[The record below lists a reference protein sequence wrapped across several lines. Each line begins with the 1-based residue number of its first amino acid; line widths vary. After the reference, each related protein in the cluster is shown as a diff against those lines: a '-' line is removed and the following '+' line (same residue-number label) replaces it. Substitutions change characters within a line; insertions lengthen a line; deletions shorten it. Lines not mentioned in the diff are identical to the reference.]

1 MNTAISTPL
10 TIAEKLSI
18 SNGLIQERLGSPA
31 FSPALPV
38 ATATSATTEKITSVM
53 ISALSRQTCVR
64 AESSIPITQIAVM
77 IAIQTTPTMVTAVVE
92 SAALCQPT
100 SRKL

>member
-10 TIAEKLSI
+10 TIAETLSI
-18 SNGLIQERLGSPA
+18 SNGLIHERLGSTA
-31 FSPALPV
+31 LSPALPV
-38 ATATSATTEKITSVM
+38 ATATSATTANTTSVM
-53 ISALSRQTCVR
+53 ISALSRPTCVR

-77 IAIQTTPTMVTAVVE
+77 TAIHTTPTAVTARVE
-92 SAALCQPT
+92 SAAPCQPT